1 LHYSV
6 SPGKIRTAFS
16 LLQNVVEK
24 GNNGILQGAPLK
36 LIHLHPGEKKMI
48 ERYTRPEMGRIWS
61 LENKYRKWLDIELAV
76 CEALFER
83 GKISAEDFKNIKEK
97 AGFDTGRIEEIER
110 ETQHDVIAFL
120 TNVAEL
126 VGPSSRFIHE
136 GLTSS
141 DVLDTAFGLLL
152 TEASDLLLEDIEKLL
167 EVLKRRAFEF
177 KDTVQIGRSHNV
189 HAEPITFGLKLA
201 VWYSEMERNRD
212 RLIQARESVRV
223 GMISGA
229 VGTFAN
235 IAPEIE
241 EAVCDRLGLNRV
253 PVSTQI
259 VQRDRH
265 AHFFST
271 LAIIGCSIEKIAT
284 QVRLLQHTEIRE
296 VEEYFAPSQ
305 KGSSA
310 MPHKRNP
317 ISSENLSGLARVLR
331 GNALAAMEN
340 VALWHERDISH
351 SSVERIIGPD
361 STILL
366 DYMLTRLTRVLD
378 RLVVFPDNMKR
389 NMSISGNLFFSQQV
403 MLSLIQTGMSRE
415 DAYRLV
421 QQDAMEVWGK
431 GGDLGDALKAD
442 ERVIGRLTEKEIES
456 IFDLKYHL
464 KNVDVIFNRVFGA
477 K

>member
-1 LHYSV
+1 
-6 SPGKIRTAFS
+6 
-16 LLQNVVEK
+16 
-24 GNNGILQGAPLK
+24 
-36 LIHLHPGEKKMI
+36 MI
-48 ERYTRPEMGRIWS
+48 ERYTRPEMGRIWT
-61 LENKYRKWLDIELAV
+61 LENKYRKWLDIEIAV

-83 GKISAEDFKNIKEK
+83 GAIPPEDFKNIKGK
-97 AGFDTGRIEEIER
+97 ANFDVDRIEEIER
-110 ETQHDVIAFL
+110 ETHHDVIAFL
-120 TNVAEL
+120 TSVAEF
-126 VGPSSRFIHE
+126 VGPSARFIHE

-152 TEASDLLLEDIEKLL
+152 TEASNLLIEDMEKLL
-167 EVLKRRAFEF
+167 AVVKRRAFEF
-177 KDTVQIGRSHNV
+177 KNTVQIGRSHNV

-201 VWYSEMERNRD
+201 VWYSEMERNRE
-212 RLIQARESVRV
+212 RLLQAGETIRV
-223 GMISGA
+223 GKISGA

-241 EAVCDRLGLNRV
+241 DALCARLGLK
-253 PVSTQI
+253 PASVSTQI
-259 VQRDRH
+259 IQRDRH

-284 QVRLLQHTEIRE
+284 EIRLLQHTEIRE

-331 GNALAAMEN
+331 GNSMAAMEN

-366 DYMLTRLTRVLD
+366 DYMLARVTRVLD
-378 RLVVFPDNMKR
+378 GLVVFPDNMKR
-389 NMSISGNLFFSQQV
+389 NMSVSGNLFFSQQV
-403 MLSLIQTGMSRE
+403 MLALIQKGISRE
-415 DAYRLV
+415 EAYRIV
-421 QQDAMEVWGK
+421 QQNAMSVWSK
-431 GGDLGDALKAD
+431 GGDLRDELKGD
-442 ERVIGRLTEKEIES
+442 ERVTGRLIAGEIDS
-456 IFDLKYHL
+456 LFDLKYRL
-464 KNVDVIFNRVFGA
+464 KNVDVIFDRVFGA

>member
-1 LHYSV
+1 
-6 SPGKIRTAFS
+6 
-16 LLQNVVEK
+16 
-24 GNNGILQGAPLK
+24 
-36 LIHLHPGEKKMI
+36 MI

-76 CEALFER
+76 CEVLSER
-83 GKISAEDFKNIKEK
+83 GEIPAEDFKNIKEN
-97 AGFDTGRIEEIER
+97 AGFDVHRIEEIER

-120 TNVAEL
+120 TNVAEA

-141 DVLDTAFGLLL
+141 DILDTAFGLLL
-152 TEASDLLLEDIEKLL
+152 TEASDLLLEDMEKLL
-167 EVLKRRAFEF
+167 SVLKRRAFEF
-177 KDTVQIGRSHNV
+177 KNTVQIGRSHNV
-189 HAEPITFGLKLA
+189 HAEPITFGLKVA
-201 VWYSEMERNRD
+201 VWYAEMQRNRE
-212 RLIQARESVRV
+212 RLLQARESIRV

-241 EAVCDRLGLNRV
+241 EAVCSRLGLSPA

-259 VQRDRH
+259 IQRDRH
-265 AHFFST
+265 AHFFSI

-284 QVRLLQHTEIRE
+284 EIRLLQHTEIRE

-331 GNALAAMEN
+331 SNALAAMEN

-366 DYMLTRLTRVLD
+366 DYMLARLTRVLD
-378 RLVVFPDNMKR
+378 RLVVLPGNMER
-389 NMSISGNLFFSQQV
+389 NLSVSGNLFFSQQV
-403 MLSLIQTGMSRE
+403 MLSLIRTGMTRE
-415 DAYRLV
+415 EAYGLV
-421 QQDAMEVWGK
+421 QQNAMKVWEK
-431 GGDLGDALKAD
+431 GGDLRDELKAD
-442 ERVIGRLTEKEIES
+442 ERVVGRLTKEEIDS

-464 KNVDVIFNRVFGA
+464 KNVHVIFNRVFGT